1 MKVIDE
7 RALFGEKITTP
18 EEFITDLCERIDG
31 AYRIVMEVES
41 KTGQLACI
49 VGFLRGFKG
58 RLNRVCERSF
68 DSKFSD
74 GRVCEL
80 QIEGEETFFG
90 EKINTSEEF
99 IKDFR
104 NRVDTV
110 YATQLEEEHEIPRL
124 AYLVAALIGLKGRL
138 NRVCGTV

>member
-1 MKVIDE
+1 
-7 RALFGEKITTP
+7 
-18 EEFITDLCERIDG
+18 
-31 AYRIVMEVES
+31 MEVES

-49 VGFLRGFKG
+49 MGFLRGFKG
-58 RLNRVCERSF
+58 RLNRVCESPF

-74 GRVCEL
+74 GDGAEL
-80 QIEGEETFFG
+80 HIEGEETFFG

-99 IKDFR
+99 LKDLR

-110 YATQLEEEHEIPRL
+110 YATQMEEEQELPRL